1 MKQILTVFL
10 ISLPFLIFAQDPK
23 LEVTVSRDTVLMG
36 NQVKITFTA
45 YNADGEFVEPKL
57 NGLRVSNGPFT
68 SSSYTFSNGQSSR
81 QISYTYYLTPAREGV
96 VTVGKASIK
105 SGDKE
110 LTTYEI
116 TLFAKDN
123 PDNIKE
129 SADGEQSARN
139 PDDVFGDMGDIFKG
153 FPRIEDIFKN
163 RGEQEKP
170 KEQQQV
176 KDKYK
181 FKTEKL

>member
-1 MKQILTVFL
+1 MKQILTMFL

-57 NGLRVSNGPFT
+57 NGLKVSNGPFT

-170 KEQQQV
+170 KEQQQE